1 MSEESIII
9 GRNSVWEALQAGRSI
24 SKIYIAAGNTAA
36 PLLRIK
42 EYARERDILV
52 ETVPSKVLHH
62 LVPDGR
68 HQGVVAFG
76 AAVSFADLTEV
87 MAGVAEKGEVPFL
100 VLLDGIEDVHNLGAI
115 IRTAEC
121 AGAHAIL
128 VPKRRSA
135 PLNETVGKTSAGA
148 IEYMPIVPIGNSV
161 QLLNRLKKRGFW
173 VIGADMDGETDYFH
187 SSLTEPI
194 VLVIGSEGK
203 GISRLV
209 KETCDVLV
217 QIPMFGHIN
226 SLNAS
231 VAAALLMYE
240 LVRQRQAVTKK

>member
-87 MAGVAEKGEVPFL
+87 LAGVAEKGEVPFL

-148 IEYMPIVPIGNSV
+148 IEYIKLGIPLNKGVAHRAYWQQRAAAESPEKTRLLGNRCRYGRR
-161 QLLNRLKKRGFW
+161 NRLFPQFAYR
-173 VIGADMDGETDYFH
+173 TDCPGYW
-187 SSLTEPI
+187 
-194 VLVIGSEGK
+194 
-203 GISRLV
+203 
-209 KETCDVLV
+209 
-217 QIPMFGHIN
+217 Q
-226 SLNAS
+226 
-231 VAAALLMYE
+231 
-240 LVRQRQAVTKK
+240 